1 MLPKCAAFSMLL
13 LAVASPISASS
24 VNFECR
30 GIKTQGSGVAT
41 GLPMNHPIR
50 VRYQLD
56 TQGLTLTE
64 TELSD
69 EQLSSGPTSIPVK
82 IYGNLLM
89 AKFRNT
95 NLSKDYEIQ
104 IRGDEKLFSI
114 TVYPDGIYE
123 PDAWYGTCQSLIVED
138 QP

>member
-1 MLPKCAAFSMLL
+1 
-13 LAVASPISASS
+13 
-24 VNFECR
+24 
-30 GIKTQGSGVAT
+30 
-41 GLPMNHPIR
+41 
-50 VRYQLD
+50 
-56 TQGLTLTE
+56 
-64 TELSD
+64 
-69 EQLSSGPTSIPVK
+69 
-82 IYGNLLM
+82 M

-138 QP
+138 QPEKSCCLLLV